1 MLIISAI
8 SVSAQN
14 DQPDKQFFDQTVEL
28 YTLYQQFLQAVDSQD
43 IDSSDKIVESIHSY
57 FSGLTQ
63 REQEGVINNVILD
76 VISAAE
82 MEEKEEFLFRSKRA
96 LVIIPQDDPSRFDIL
111 SSMADVYIGRG
122 DQNSLNTTLESMR
135 QMECSGQSDNARILD
150 SLQCKANAMSNFTKD
165 LDGHWITNLH
175 FIEGEEEGRPFLV
188 IDISENN
195 GAKQALITNIGKIV
209 PSLSKPYS
217 PVRWSDSFNYNAAE
231 ESFSILFQNNSY
243 KRGNATMAKSMYDS
257 AQSTRAQFNALA
269 KDKRATVGQSAAA
282 SAVGGLMSGLYEAL
296 GNRLATSYMFDE
308 DINISGKRINA
319 DILNVNVKRTI
330 KQVNTYYMSPMVKN
344 YDDDCLLWRW
354 KSEYNVVFGMP
365 NCDPISPYI
374 SSLNKDM
381 ELYRIK
387 ESTSFWR
394 FKYGGL
400 TLISIGV
407 GAALMYYGIK
417 KAPKE
422 GWDSLRKKYGLTKA
436 EAKQMYKDLGYER
449 DMNISLISFAA
460 GAVISVAVPIER
472 YHARKNKRAREV
484 AKYNNRQYELLYECV
499 NTPLNRDQIEI
510 FEAMQRAKNN
520 E

>member
-1 MLIISAI
+1 MLVISAI

-14 DQPDKQFFDQTVEL
+14 DQPDKQYFDQTVEL

-43 IDSSDKIVESIHSY
+43 IDSSDRIVESIRSY

-63 REQEGVINNVILD
+63 REQEGVINNVLLD

-175 FIEGEEEGRPFLV
+175 FIEGKEEGRPFLV

-209 PSLSKPYS
+209 PSLSKPNS
-217 PVRWSDSFNYNAAE
+217 PVRWSDSFKYNAAD
-231 ESFSILFQNNSY
+231 ESFSILFQNNAV
-243 KRGNATMAKSMYDS
+243 KRGNATMAKSLYDS
-257 AQSTRAQFNALA
+257 AQSTRAQFNALS
-269 KDKRATVGQSAAA
+269 KDERATVGQSAAI
-282 SAVGGLMSGLYEAL
+282 SAVGGIMGGLYEAL
-296 GNRLATSYMFDE
+296 GKRLSTSYMFDE
-308 DINISGKRINA
+308 EIYISGNRITE

-330 KQVNTYYMSPMVKN
+330 QKVENYNMSHMVKK
-344 YDDDCLLWRW
+344 YDDDCMLWRW

-365 NCDPISPYI
+365 NCDPVSPYVT
-374 SSLNKDM
+374 SLTKDM

-394 FKYGGL
+394 FKYGG
-400 TLISIGV
+400 ISLMAIGV
-407 GAALMYYGIK
+407 GAAIMYYGITK
-417 KAPKE
+417 YPKDNEKA
-422 GWDSLRKKYGLTKA
+422 LMQKYGLTKSA
-436 EAKQMYKDLGYER
+436 AKKRYDKEALKSIIITTAGLVLS
-449 DMNISLISFAA
+449 IS
-460 GAVISVAVPIER
+460 VPIELH
-472 YHARKNKRAREV
+472 HARKDKRV
-484 AKYNNRQYELLYECV
+484 KDLAKYNNKQYKILNEFV
-499 NTPLNRDQIEI
+499 NTPLNRDKIET
-510 FEAMQRAKNN
+510 FEAMKAMKAAKNK